1 MGKRYRNTIL
11 RSLLE
16 VTIRYIG
23 SNIEN
28 MQRSRVSEGSEAIPK
43 FSVEQVLSFKPILS
57 FLNEKDRD
65 ILFLIF
71 VSCKKQ
77 KDVQKI
83 IERSQ
88 PSLCYDIKRI
98 RRRLKFVFY
107 LHSVFDIFEDF
118 VGRRGVEYFSAE
130 EREILTLMF
139 YTSSFTLTSKI
150 MDISQVRVRYAYD
163 KCVRRLEAL
172 EMWDVY
178 EIFVV
183 IRANLNI
190 VKRVYAESEE
200 GKGPL
205 GDSFVPA

>member
-1 MGKRYRNTIL
+1 M
-11 RSLLE
+11 
-16 VTIRYIG
+16 IRYVG
-23 SNIEN
+23 SDIEN
-28 MQRSRVSEGSEAIPK
+28 MQRSNVSDSHESIPH
-43 FSVEQVLSFKPILS
+43 FSVEQVKSFKPILR

-88 PSLCYDIKRI
+88 PSLCYDIRRI

-118 VGRRGVEYFSAE
+118 VGRRGVDYFSPD

-150 MDISQVRVRYAYD
+150 MGISQVRVRYAYD
-163 KCVRRLEAL
+163 KCIDRLRQL
-172 EMWDVY
+172 ELWDVY

-183 IRANLNI
+183 IRSNLNI
-190 VKRVYAESEE
+190 VRRVYGEPKD

-205 GDSFVPA
+205 GESFVPG

>member
-1 MGKRYRNTIL
+1 M
-11 RSLLE
+11 
-16 VTIRYIG
+16 TIRYIG
-23 SNIEN
+23 GDIEN
-28 MQRSRVSEGSEAIPK
+28 MQRSRVSAEPDSIPQ
-43 FSVEQVLSFKPILS
+43 FSVEQVRSFRPILR

-71 VSCKKQ
+71 VSRKKQ
-77 KDVQKI
+77 KDVQRI

-98 RRRLKFVFY
+98 RKRLKFVFY

-150 MDISQVRVRYAYD
+150 MGISQVRVRYAYD
-163 KCVRRLEAL
+163 KCLRRLQVL

-178 EIFVV
+178 EIFIVV
-183 IRANLNI
+183 RENLNI
-190 VKRVYAESEE
+190 VKRVYSEP
-200 GKGPL
+200 KDSQGPM
-205 GDSFVPA
+205 GEVFVPM

>member
-1 MGKRYRNTIL
+1 
-11 RSLLE
+11 
-16 VTIRYIG
+16 VTIRYVG

-28 MQRSRVSEGSEAIPK
+28 MKRSEVVETPQEIPR
-43 FSVEQVLSFKPILS
+43 FDVAQVRTFRPILS

-77 KDVQKI
+77 KDVQQI

-98 RRRLKFVFY
+98 RRRLKFIFY

-118 VGRRGVEYFSAE
+118 VGRRGVEYFTAE

-150 MDISQVRVRYAYD
+150 MGISQVRVRYAYD
-163 KCVRRLEAL
+163 KCLRRLEAF

-178 EIFVV
+178 EIFIV

-190 VKRVYAESEE
+190 VKRVYSEPE
-200 GKGPL
+200 DGKGPL
-205 GDSFVPA
+205 GESFVPF